1 MLTYTV
7 VLSNSGDAD
16 AMVSITDTL
25 PAELLLVSG
34 FEGGGLTWTG
44 VVSAGEEVV
53 LTLVVQAD
61 PGLTMPVTVTNLM
74 TIDDGVNAPFDVTSP
89 ETPILVPEMYY
100 YYVPIIFKNY

>member
-7 VLSNSGDAD
+7 VLRNLGDAD

-44 VVSAGEEVV
+44 VVSAGEHVA

-61 PGLTMPVTVTNLM
+61 PGLTMPVTVTNIV
-74 TIDDGVNAPFDVTSP
+74 TIDDGVHASFGITSP
-89 ETPILVPEMYY
+89 ETPILVPEIYH
-100 YYVPIIFKNY
+100 YYVPIIFKNS